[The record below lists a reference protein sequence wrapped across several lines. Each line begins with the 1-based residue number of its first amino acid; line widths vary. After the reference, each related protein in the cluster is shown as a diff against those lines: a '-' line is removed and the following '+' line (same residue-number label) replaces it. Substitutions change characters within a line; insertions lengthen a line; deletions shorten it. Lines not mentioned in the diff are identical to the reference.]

1 MPVIKNLV
9 ELADHCSA
17 SNPSED
23 HLIVFREVAIAIAA
37 ELIDEFSTIH
47 ERRVGH
53 GQIDEAVE
61 FDLCWGDV
69 LIGPGDMVSI
79 TTRRVCISCETGKT

>member
-37 ELIDEFSTIH
+37 ELIDELSTIH

-53 GQIDEAVE
+53 GQIDEAIE
-61 FDLCWGDV
+61 FNLCRGDV
-69 LIGPGDMVSI
+69 LISPGDMMCIS
-79 TTRRVCISCETGKT
+79 TRRVCISCETDKT